1 MSEPQPSVI
10 AEPMKGKTGRIADL
24 RYALHLFRQNPLIV
38 AGLVVSLATLF
49 VSAFAEYLVNPKSGI
64 IHQANYSLRLCW
76 NNPIINW
83 HIRNVFVC
91 NGPVYPLG
99 TDAYGRNTLDIIV
112 LAIPLDVRIALEV
125 VASAV
130 LIGVGFGAIAA
141 YAGGVIDEVILRIT
155 DVFLA
160 VPAILLAI
168 VIIAV
173 TPPIEHSFNL
183 LTIAILIT
191 WWPTYIRL
199 IRSQVLGEKERPYVE
214 GLRAMGAGR
223 IRILF
228 RHVVPNSIYPI
239 FVQATLDIGS
249 VILTVSTL
257 TFIGITPNPATPELG
272 NLANEG
278 IANIMTA
285 PWLII
290 FSGLTILIISLGFNL
305 LGDGIRD
312 VFDPRLRR

>member
-1 MSEPQPSVI
+1 MSGTTVEDI
-10 AEPMKGKTGRIADL
+10 KGPTGRAADA
-24 RYALHLFRQNPLIV
+24 RFALHLFRQNPLII
-38 AGLVVSLATLF
+38 AGLVISVGTIFVSL
-49 VSAFAEYLVNPKSGI
+49 FADFLVNPKVGFVNQS
-64 IHQANYSLRLCW
+64 QESLRLCW
-76 NNPIINW
+76 NNPLIDW
-83 HIRNVFVC
+83 HIRNVFDC
-91 NGPVYPLG
+91 AGPIYPLG
-99 TDAYGRNTLDIIV
+99 TDAEGRSVLGVII

-130 LIGVGFGAIAA
+130 IIGVAFGATAA
-141 YAGGVIDEVILRIT
+141 YAGGVIDEVILRVT

-160 VPAILLAI
+160 VPSILLAI

-173 TPPIEHSFNL
+173 TLPTEHTFNL

-191 WWPTYIRL
+191 WWPTYVRL
-199 IRSQVLGEKERPYVE
+199 IRSQVLGEKEKPYVE
-214 GLRAMGAGR
+214 GLKAMGAGR

-249 VILTVSTL
+249 VILTVTAL
-257 TFIGITPNPATPELG
+257 TFLGITPNPTTPELG

-278 IANIMTA
+278 IQNIFTA
-285 PWLII
+285 PWMII
-290 FSGLTILIISLGFNL
+290 FSGVTILIISLGFNL

>member
-1 MSEPQPSVI
+1 MIDSSDKVI
-10 AEPMKGKTGRIADL
+10 DEMKGPTGRVADI
-24 RYALHLFRQNPLIV
+24 RFALHLFRQNPLII
-38 AGLVVSLATLF
+38 AGLIISAGTL
-49 VSAFAEYLVNPKSGI
+49 I
-64 IHQANYSLRLCW
+64 ISVLSNFIVDPRLGEVIQSHESLRLCW

-83 HIRNVFVC
+83 GIKNVFVC

-99 TDAYGRNTLDIIV
+99 TDAEGRSVLDVII

-130 LIGVGFGAIAA
+130 IIGVVFGAIAA
-141 YAGGVIDEVILRIT
+141 YSGGVVDEVILRIT

-173 TPPIEHSFNL
+173 TLPSAHTFNL
-183 LTIAILIT
+183 LTIAILIS
-191 WWPTYIRL
+191 WWPTYVRL
-199 IRSQVLGEKERPYVE
+199 IRSQVLGEKEKPYVE
-214 GLRAMGAGR
+214 GLKAMGAGR

-249 VILTVSTL
+249 VILTVTAL
-257 TFIGITPNPATPELG
+257 TFLGITPNPTTPELG

-278 IANIMTA
+278 IQNIFTA
-285 PWLII
+285 PWMII
-290 FSGLTILIISLGFNL
+290 FSGLTILVISLGFNL

>member
-1 MSEPQPSVI
+1 MDGLSDTVPDDKPG
-10 AEPMKGKTGRIADL
+10 PTGRSADL

-38 AGLVVSLATLF
+38 VGSVISAATLI
-49 VSAFAEYLVNPKSGI
+49 VTVFADFIVNPKTGLVIQSK
-64 IHQANYSLRLCW
+64 YSLRLCW
-76 NNPIINW
+76 NNPIIDW
-83 HIRNVFVC
+83 HIRNIFAC
-91 NGPVYPLG
+91 NPPVYALG
-99 TDAYGRNTLDIIV
+99 TDGYGRSVLDVIV
-112 LAIPLDVRIALEV
+112 LSVPLDVTIALEV

-130 LIGVGFGAIAA
+130 IIGVVLGAIAA
-141 YAGGVIDEVILRIT
+141 YAGGVIDEVILRVT

-173 TPPIEHSFNL
+173 TAPTQHTFTL
-183 LTIAILIT
+183 LTFAILII
-191 WWPTYIRL
+191 WWPTYVRL

-223 IRILF
+223 VRILF
-228 RHVVPNSIYPI
+228 RHIVPNSIYPI

-257 TFIGITPNPATPELG
+257 TFIGITPNPSTPELG

-278 IANIMTA
+278 IANIFTA
-285 PWLII
+285 PWLIL

-312 VFDPRLRR
+312 VFDPRMRR